1 MEEGTNKIA
10 ISCSDILTLSQQL
23 SDRDVRYARLEM
35 KYDMMLQENER
46 LKKQLEKSETARVAA
61 ETENSVLKSE
71 VQRLRSDV
79 DTLKAK
85 FTEIANDAMLS
96 EQEQIERTIALLLEN
111 NIILSILKI
120 QEFMQD
126 HVSDLLM
133 ALQFRGFV
141 EECVPEKIKPAVL
154 RVISKVM
161 LLPEKPKP
169 QPPINNHNITMTGE
183 HAIYEENTNPIEKK
197 EWQEKQQKYH

>member
-10 ISCSDILTLSQQL
+10 ISCDDILTLSQQM
-23 SDRDVRYARLEM
+23 SDRDVKYARLEM
-35 KYDMMLQENER
+35 KYEMALEENDKLR
-46 LKKQLEKSETARVAA
+46 KQLEESDTARVAL
-61 ETENSVLKSE
+61 ESENGVLKNE
-71 VQRLRSDV
+71 VQRLRSDI

-96 EQEQIERTIALLLEN
+96 EQEQIERAIALLLEN

-120 QEFMQD
+120 KEFMEA
-126 HVSDLLM
+126 HVSDLVV

-141 EECVPEKIKPAVL
+141 EECVPEKLKPAL
-154 RVISKVM
+154 MRVISNIM

-169 QPPINNHNITMTGE
+169 QPINHHHNVTMTGD
-183 HAIYEENTNPIEKK
+183 HATYEENSNPIE
-197 EWQEKQQKYH
+197 

>member
-10 ISCSDILTLSQQL
+10 ISCGDILTLSQQL

-35 KYDMMLQENER
+35 KYDMTQQENEK
-46 LKKQLEKSETARVAA
+46 LKKQLEESETARIAA
-61 ETENSVLKSE
+61 ETENGVLKSE
-71 VQRLRSDV
+71 VQRLRSDI

-120 QEFMQD
+120 KEFMEA
-126 HVSDLLM
+126 HVSDLLV

-141 EECVPEKIKPAVL
+141 EECVPEKLKPAL
-154 RVISKVM
+154 IRVISNIM

-169 QPPINNHNITMTGE
+169 QPINNHNVTMTGD
-183 HAIYEENTNPIEKK
+183 HATYEENTTPIE
-197 EWQEKQQKYH
+197 

>member
-10 ISCSDILTLSQQL
+10 ISCGDILTLSQQL

-35 KYDMMLQENER
+35 KYDMTQQENEK
-46 LKKQLEKSETARVAA
+46 LKKQLEESETARIAA
-61 ETENSVLKSE
+61 ETENGVLKSE
-71 VQRLRSDV
+71 VQRLRSDI

-120 QEFMQD
+120 KEFMEA
-126 HVSDLLM
+126 HVSDLLV

-141 EECVPEKIKPAVL
+141 EECVPEKLKPALL
-154 RVISKVM
+154 RVISNIM
-161 LLPEKPKP
+161 LLPERPKP
-169 QPPINNHNITMTGE
+169 QPINHHHNVTMTGE
-183 HAIYEENTNPIEKK
+183 HATYEENSTPIE
-197 EWQEKQQKYH
+197 

>member
-85 FTEIANDAMLS
+85 FTEISNDAMLS

-183 HAIYEENTNPIEKK
+183 HAIYEENTNPIE
-197 EWQEKQQKYH
+197 

>member
-183 HAIYEENTNPIEKK
+183 HAIYEENTNPIE
-197 EWQEKQQKYH
+197 

>member
-10 ISCSDILTLSQQL
+10 ISCGDILTLSQQL

-35 KYDMMLQENER
+35 KYDMTLQENER

-85 FTEIANDAMLS
+85 FTEIANNAMLS
-96 EQEQIERTIALLLEN
+96 EQEQIERTIALLLES
-111 NIILSILKI
+111 NIFLSILKV
-120 QEFMQD
+120 QEFMQN
-126 HVSDLLM
+126 HVSDLVM
-133 ALQFRGFV
+133 ALQLRGFV
-141 EECVPEKIKPAVL
+141 EECVPDKIKPAVL
-154 RVISKVM
+154 GIISKVM

-169 QPPINNHNITMTGE
+169 QPPVNNHNITMTGE
-183 HAIYEENTNPIEKK
+183 HATYEENTNPIE
-197 EWQEKQQKYH
+197 

>member
-10 ISCSDILTLSQQL
+10 ISCGDILTLSQQL

-35 KYDMMLQENER
+35 KYDMTQQENEK
-46 LKKQLEKSETARVAA
+46 LKKQLEESETARVAA
-61 ETENSVLKSE
+61 ETENGVLKSE
-71 VQRLRSDV
+71 VQRLRSDI

-120 QEFMQD
+120 KEFD
-126 HVSDLLM
+126 VDPGNPSF
-133 ALQFRGFV
+133 ASVGGFITNKAGDTILI
-141 EECVPEKIKPAVL
+141 VPEGMGQNV
-154 RVISKVM
+154 S
-161 LLPEKPKP
+161 
-169 QPPINNHNITMTGE
+169 
-183 HAIYEENTNPIEKK
+183 
-197 EWQEKQQKYH
+197 

>member
-10 ISCSDILTLSQQL
+10 ISCGDILTLSQQL

-71 VQRLRSDV
+71 VQRLHSDI

-96 EQEQIERTIALLLEN
+96 EQEQIEKTIALLLEN

-169 QPPINNHNITMTGE
+169 QPPVNNHNITMTGE
-183 HAIYEENTNPIEKK
+183 HATYEENTNPIE
-197 EWQEKQQKYH
+197 

>member
-10 ISCSDILTLSQQL
+10 ISCGDILTLSQQL

-35 KYDMMLQENER
+35 KYDMTLQENER

-183 HAIYEENTNPIEKK
+183 HAIYEENTNPIE
-197 EWQEKQQKYH
+197 